1 MEADIAAGKFIEHGE
16 YKANLYGT
24 SVDGIRDFAQAG
36 YQTVI
41 SPHYQVC
48 TYLLMYYTYTWTL
61 RQQYSN
67 YKAREAALLLKGLS
81 NLNTITEESKYLYY
95 YHFDYQPKQVF
106 V

>member
-48 TYLLMYYTYTWTL
+48 IYL
-61 RQQYSN
+61 
-67 YKAREAALLLKGLS
+67 ARLGDLLG
-81 NLNTITEESKYLYY
+81 
-95 YHFDYQPKQVF
+95 FQFF
-106 V
+106 VKNEKFRGFFL

>member
-48 TYLLMYYTYTWTL
+48 IYGRSFFFQFY
-61 RQQYSN
+61 
-67 YKAREAALLLKGLS
+67 
-81 NLNTITEESKYLYY
+81 
-95 YHFDYQPKQVF
+95 
-106 V
+106 

>member
-48 TYLLMYYTYTWTL
+48 TNLLMYYTYTWIL
-61 RQQYSN
+61 R
-67 YKAREAALLLKGLS
+67 
-81 NLNTITEESKYLYY
+81 
-95 YHFDYQPKQVF
+95 
-106 V
+106 

>member
-48 TYLLMYYTYTWTL
+48 TYLLIYDT
-61 RQQYSN
+61 
-67 YKAREAALLLKGLS
+67 
-81 NLNTITEESKYLYY
+81 
-95 YHFDYQPKQVF
+95 
-106 V
+106 

>member
-67 YKAREAALLLKGLS
+67 YEAREAVIAAQEPSLRGS
-81 NLNTITEESKYLYY
+81 RAAITASSAE
-95 YHFDYQPKQVF
+95 
-106 V
+106 

>member
-1 MEADIAAGKFIEHGE
+1 MTYRIQSLSDTSRQSRPGEIHGKDYFFDSREQMEADIAAGKFIEHGE

-48 TYLLMYYTYTWTL
+48 IYLARVITYIKFLFCCFS
-61 RQQYSN
+61 Q
-67 YKAREAALLLKGLS
+67 KKCPE
-81 NLNTITEESKYLYY
+81 
-95 YHFDYQPKQVF
+95 
-106 V
+106 